1 MRQTTLNPPDF
12 RRITLKCKKRWK
24 KPHVQFDAY
33 QRELQRV
40 SPSNTGTTQLDGRH
54 TDADVA
60 DAPTFKEISKEY
72 WFSKI
77 PAKMPAFYRYAKYNL
92 HFL

>member
-60 DAPTFKEISKEY
+60 DDDEHGDHLSLDDESTGFC
-72 WFSKI
+72 
-77 PAKMPAFYRYAKYNL
+77 YAWRRSEFWWEL
-92 HFL
+92 WIG